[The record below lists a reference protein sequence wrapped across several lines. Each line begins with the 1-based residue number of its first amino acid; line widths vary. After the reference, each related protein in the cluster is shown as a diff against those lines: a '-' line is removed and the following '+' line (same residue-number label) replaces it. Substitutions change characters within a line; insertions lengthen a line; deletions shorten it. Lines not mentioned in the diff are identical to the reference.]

1 MNTKPLGLAVC
12 GGGTGGHIFPA
23 LAVAETV
30 RHLAPDQPIFYFGKA
45 NGMEKELATGRKI
58 PFYGLELRGFSRA
71 HTRPTGIFAWNNWQS
86 IWKATA
92 GFQQARSLLK
102 ELKIGAVMGTGGY
115 VGGPVVLAAVSLGLP
130 SLIHESN
137 CFPGLTNRFLGRL
150 VRRVAV
156 SHAETAK
163 HFPAKKTVI
172 TGYPLRERLNEP
184 SREQGCKAFKLNPQQ
199 RVCLIFPG
207 SLGAR
212 KINSVLVETLPQ
224 LAKRVPDLQFLWMTG
239 EADLAMAR
247 RAGENLGSR
256 ISIHSFIHQVPEAYA
271 AADLVLARA
280 GAGTV
285 AELAATGK
293 PALLIP
299 YPYAT
304 AHHQEHNAALLQKQG
319 MAEVMPDRN
328 LTGPELMEKIIKVL
342 KRLNIMTGRATEV
355 KKDYPAEADQEI
367 ARWMITMAGSRE

>member
-1 MNTKPLGLAVC
+1 MITKPPGVAVC

-23 LAVAETV
+23 LAVGEAV
-30 RHLAPDQPIFYFGKA
+30 RRLAPERPVFYFGKA
-45 NGMEKELATGRKI
+45 DGMERDLAAGREM
-58 PFYGLELRGFSRA
+58 PFCGLELAGFSRTPMWPA
-71 HTRPTGIFAWNNWQS
+71 GIFNRNNWRSMWQ
-86 IWKATA
+86 ATA
-92 GFQQARSLLK
+92 GFQQARGLLK

-115 VGGPVVLAAVSLGLP
+115 VGGPVVLAAISLGLP
-130 SLIHESN
+130 SMVHESN
-137 CFPGLTNRFLGRL
+137 CLPGLTNRFLGRF

-156 SHAETAK
+156 SCAETAK
-163 HFPAKKTVI
+163 YFPAGKTVV

-184 SREQGCKAFKLNPQQ
+184 SRGQGCMAFKLDPKQ
-199 RVCLIFPG
+199 RVLLIFPG
-207 SLGAR
+207 SQAAR
-212 KINSVLVETLPQ
+212 KINSAMAEMLPR

-239 EADLAMAR
+239 EADLALAR
-247 RAGENLGSR
+247 RAGASLGSR
-256 ISIHSFIHQVPEAYA
+256 ISIHSFIDQVPEAYA

-304 AHHQEHNAALLQKQG
+304 AQHQAHNAALLQKRG
-319 MAEVMPDRN
+319 AAEVMPDRD

-342 KRLNIMTGRATEV
+342 KRLNIMISRAADV
-355 KKDYPAEADQEI
+355 KKDYPMNADQEI
-367 ARWMITMAGSRE
+367 ARWMITMAGNQA